1 MKMPVSLVEGGIY
14 GYVIPMARTIAG
26 YIMALLLA
34 IGGGWTV
41 TILNAM
47 IGYPWVGNT
56 FFAIYV
62 VGVGMG
68 AGLGAYLAWINLSM
82 RWYTLILTVLMILAA
97 GIGGSSVGYV
107 FWEHVFGENY
117 LGPRDSQINATHFW
131 APIGAILVSAMIG
144 FYFHFRARN

>member
-1 MKMPVSLVEGGIY
+1 
-14 GYVIPMARTIAG
+14 
-26 YIMALLLA
+26 MALLLA

-56 FFAIYV
+56 FFSIYV

-68 AGLGAYLAWINLSM
+68 AGLGAYLAWINLSL
-82 RWYTLILTVLMILAA
+82 RWYTVIVTVMIILAA
-97 GIGGSSVGYV
+97 GVAGSAIGYV
-107 FWEHVFGENY
+107 YWEHVFGETY

-131 APIGAILVSAMIG
+131 APIGAVLVSAIAG
-144 FYFHFRARN
+144 LYFHFRTRG